1 MLKIELFHNPNDVD
15 AAMDKI
21 DSVDDFDPDLFSP
34 KIKKIE
40 INVFEDATIAVLEEF
55 ETVNHFK
62 YPWYKKNNE
71 NDQLFLRNILVK
83 DFTFDSQLMV
93 KTISLVGFTINIYLK
108 DIVPI
113 RFSTGISF
121 VKGSRVKLKW
131 LRISLFVIVFSL

>member
-1 MLKIELFHNPNDVD
+1 
-15 AAMDKI
+15 MDKI
-21 DSVDDFDPDLFSP
+21 DSVDDLYIFYPPAKQSELEDKETYENHSEYLFDDNIVLQDLIDDFDPDLFSP

-93 KTISLVGFTINIYLK
+93 KTISLVGFTITQILH
-108 DIVPI
+108 
-113 RFSTGISF
+113 
-121 VKGSRVKLKW
+121 
-131 LRISLFVIVFSL
+131 